1 MKKTK
6 YFYWIFFKL
15 NNLDTDE
22 EYELYISVWE
32 RIYKKREEGRAWG
45 QRLDWKKVW
54 KANSIN
60 EYSAQ

>member
-22 EYELYISVWE
+22 EYELYISVE
-32 RIYKKREEGRAWG
+32 RESIKKERKEEPEVKG
-45 QRLDWKKVW
+45 
-54 KANSIN
+54 
-60 EYSAQ
+60 